1 MNVILIGMPGCG
13 KSTIG
18 VVLAKTLGY
27 SFIDGDLLIQ
37 NQTGKRLQQIID
49 YDGLD
54 EFYRI
59 ENEVLCGITGDRTVV
74 APGGSA
80 VYYPEAMAHL
90 KELGAVVYIQLS
102 CEHVKERLANL
113 ATRGVCG
120 AKDKTVEQL
129 YDERVPLYE
138 KYADFIVNCDKGS
151 IAENAEKIARQLSL
165 TLL

>member
-1 MNVILIGMPGCG
+1 MTFEFTLTHSTDQEARIL
-13 KSTIG
+13 G
-18 VVLAKTLGY
+18 VWH
-27 SFIDGDLLIQ
+27 
-37 NQTGKRLQQIID
+37 R
-49 YDGLD
+49 
-54 EFYRI
+54 
-59 ENEVLCGITGDRTVV
+59 EVEESVG
-74 APGGSA
+74 
-80 VYYPEAMAHL
+80 
-90 KELGAVVYIQLS
+90 
-102 CEHVKERLANL
+102 EHVKERLGNL